1 MNAASRPDL
10 IACHDCGAVYRR
22 PVLRPGERAR
32 CPRCGA
38 VLHRASRLSPDQLLA
53 LVLAALILLLI
64 ANLTP
69 IVELSVQGQSNRAT
83 LFGSIAAL
91 WSEDRQLVATLAFAT
106 TLGFPAVELSA
117 LLSVLLIWRRNP
129 DAPPAALLL
138 RTVQALRPW
147 GMIEVF
153 MLGVLVALV
162 KLSHLAH
169 VLPGTALWGFAAL
182 TVLLATILSF
192 DLKTLWAA
200 RATGS
205 GDAAFDGAA
214 VPCHVCGLVCD
225 TGSLHARCPRCGA
238 ALHRRKADS
247 LTRTWALLAAAAIL
261 YLPANLL
268 PMMET
273 SSLFGQESDT
283 IMSGIVYFWT
293 SGSQDL
299 AVLIFFVSIFVP
311 LAKLFCLAALAV
323 AARRGRRRGLKQS
336 AQLFRIVEFVG
347 RWSMLDIFVV
357 ALMVGMVRFR
367 GLAVIE
373 AGPGAAAF
381 GAVVVL
387 TILAARSFDP
397 RLIWDASENDDEPA

>member
-1 MNAASRPDL
+1 ML
-10 IACHDCGAVYRR
+10 C
-22 PVLRPGERAR
+22 RA
-32 CPRCGA
+32 P
-38 VLHRASRLSPDQLLA
+38 RLSPDQLLA

-83 LFGSIAAL
+83 LFGSITAL
-91 WSEDRQLVATLAFAT
+91 WGEGRQLVAALAFAT
-106 TLGFPAVELSA
+106 TLGFPALELTA
-117 LLSVLLIWRRNP
+117 LL
-129 DAPPAALLL
+129 AALLIRRRDPNAPRAAPLL
-138 RTVQALRPW
+138 RAVQALRPW

-162 KLSHLAH
+162 KLSHLAR
-169 VLPGTALWGFAAL
+169 VLPGTALWAFAAL

-192 DLKTLWAA
+192 DLKALWET
-200 RATGS
+200 RAV
-205 GDAAFDGAA
+205 DG
-214 VPCHVCGLVCD
+214 
-225 TGSLHARCPRCGA
+225 
-238 ALHRRKADS
+238 
-247 LTRTWALLAAAAIL
+247 AAIL

-273 SSLFGQESDT
+273 TSLLGRESDT

-293 SGSQDL
+293 SGSPDL
-299 AVLIFFVSIFVP
+299 AALIFLVSIFVP
-311 LAKLFCLAALAV
+311 MAKLLCLAALAV
-323 AARRGRRRGLKQS
+323 AARRGRRRGLRQS
-336 AQLFRIVEFVG
+336 AQLFRIVEIVG

-357 ALMVGMVRFR
+357 ALMVGMVRFH

-373 AGPGAAAF
+373 AGPAAF

-397 RLIWDASENDDEPA
+397 RLIWDASETDDDRA

>member
-1 MNAASRPDL
+1 MAPAPRPDL

-22 PVLRPGERAR
+22 PALRPGERAR

-38 VLHRASRLSPDQLLA
+38 VLGRSPRIAADHLLA
-53 LVLAALILLLI
+53 LVVGAMILLVI

-69 IVELSVQGQSNRAT
+69 IVELSVQGLRSSAT
-83 LFGSIAAL
+83 LFGSILAL
-91 WSEDRQLVATLAFAT
+91 WSEGRKLVAALTFAT
-106 TLGFPAVELSA
+106 TLGFPAIELS
-117 LLSVLLIWRRNP
+117 LLFS
-129 DAPPAALLL
+129 ALLL
-138 RTVQALRPW
+138 RRMPGSPLFAPFLRGVLALRPW

-162 KLSHLAH
+162 KLSHMAR
-169 VLPGTALWGFAAL
+169 VLPGTALWAFAGLTLLL
-182 TVLLATILSF
+182 TVILSF
-192 DLKTLWAA
+192 DLKTLWPDPAA
-200 RATGS
+200 TSAADSGEATL
-205 GDAAFDGAA
+205 
-214 VPCHVCGLVCD
+214 CHVCGLVCSGA
-225 TGSLHARCPRCGA
+225 TAHAHCPRCGA

-247 LTRTWALLAAAAIL
+247 LARTWALLIAAAIL

-268 PMMET
+268 PIMET
-273 SSLFGQESDT
+273 SSLFGRESDT

-293 SGSQDL
+293 SGSPDL
-299 AVLIFFVSIFVP
+299 AALIFFVSIFVP
-311 LAKLFCLAALAV
+311 LAKLLSLAV
-323 AARRGRRRGLKQS
+323 LAISARRGRRRGLKQS
-336 AQLFRIVEFVG
+336 AQLFRVVEFVG

-367 GLAVIE
+367 GLAEIE

-397 RLIWDASENDDEPA
+397 RLIWDASEDADDRA